1 MQSKATAAL
10 IKSLLKGA
18 MAVAIAPLSNE
29 LGIIEEIRG
38 RQSQKASLIHLCQ
51 FARSVRCGP
60 LN

>member
-10 IKSLLKGA
+10 IKST
-18 MAVAIAPLSNE
+18 AIAPLSNE

-38 RQSQKASLIHLCQ
+38 RQSQKASLVHLCQ